1 MGNLVNNISQPI
13 CLRTNINKGIKFID
27 SNSLKKKQGENEE
40 DISIRQLIIPYNA
53 TSNIFFLNYNI
64 IKIQSIFRG
73 YQKRKEIKSKSVDKK
88 FTINQNIKEVP
99 TKSSTNQNNLDIDN
113 NNINN
118 NTEINNDNQISNL
131 QMIKNNYPSFQS
143 PQTFFALKS
152 DEISENKLL
161 SNYNIENEI
170 FGYFLLK
177 KGKSLKY
184 KGEKDKSTHQKNGF
198 GIIEWDDKSKLIGNF
213 INDKIEEI
221 CKFYNKENEGVF
233 IGEYKENF
241 PNGYGYYETI
251 NLMIEGFWKKN
262 LLNGIGIEIKFNEI
276 YYEGEFKNNEKN
288 GIGLL
293 KWNDGTIYK
302 GEFKNNKMIGNG
314 IILYNDGKIYSG
326 EILNGNLNG
335 IGLFKWN
342 NGYIYFGNY
351 IKNVKKGFGI
361 FIWRKK
367 PLIAFVGFWENGKQN
382 GVGVKINDNI
392 FKYGVWKNGKKDI
405 WINYSDIG
413 KYFNKDEE
421 KYEKLFRNNI
431 IDFINN
437 LD

>member
-1 MGNLVNNISQPI
+1 MGNLVNPSSQPI
-13 CLRTNINKGIKFID
+13 CLRTNINKGITLID
-27 SNSLKKKQGENEE
+27 SNSLNKKKEEKEE
-40 DISIRQLIIPYNA
+40 DYQIRQMIIPYNA
-53 TSNIFFLNYNI
+53 NSNIFFRNYKI
-64 IKIQSIFRG
+64 TKIQSFFRG
-73 YQKRKEIKSKSVDKK
+73 YLKRKEIKLKVFEKK
-88 FTINQNIKEVP
+88 ITNQNLKEVP
-99 TKSSTNQNNLDIDN
+99 TNSSTIQKHIEN
-113 NNINN
+113 NN
-118 NTEINNDNQISNL
+118 NTEINNDNQNSNI
-131 QMIKNNYPSFQS
+131 QMIKNDYPSFQS

-161 SNYNIENEI
+161 NNYNIENEI

-221 CKFYNKENEGVF
+221 CKFYNKENEGIF

-262 LLNGIGIEIKFNEI
+262 LLNGIGIEIKLNEI

-351 IKNVKKGFGI
+351 IKNVKNGFGI

-392 FKYGVWKNGKKDI
+392 FKYGVWKNGKKEI
-405 WINYSDIG
+405 WINFSDIG
-413 KYFNKDEE
+413 KYFNQDEE
-421 KYEKLFRNNI
+421 KYEKLFGNNI
-431 IDFINN
+431 INFINN

>member
-1 MGNLVNNISQPI
+1 MGNLVNPSSQPI
-13 CLRTNINKGIKFID
+13 CLRTNINKGITFID
-27 SNSLKKKQGENEE
+27 SNSLNKKKEEKEE
-40 DISIRQLIIPYNA
+40 DYQIRQMIIPYNA
-53 TSNIFFLNYNI
+53 NSNIFFRNYNI
-64 IKIQSIFRG
+64 TKIQSFFRG
-73 YQKRKEIKSKSVDKK
+73 YLKRKEIKLKVFEKK
-88 FTINQNIKEVP
+88 ITNQNLKEVP
-99 TKSSTNQNNLDIDN
+99 TKSSTIQNNLHIEN
-113 NNINN
+113 NN

-131 QMIKNNYPSFQS
+131 QMIKNDYPSFQS

-161 SNYNIENEI
+161 NKDNIENEI

-184 KGEKDKSTHQKNGF
+184 KGEKDKLTHKKNGF
-198 GIIEWDDKSKLIGNF
+198 GIIEWNDKSKLIGNF
-213 INDKIEEI
+213 INNKIERI

-262 LLNGIGIEIKFNEI
+262 LLNGIGIEIKLNEI

-302 GEFKNNKMIGNG
+302 GEFKNNKMLGNG

-342 NGYIYFGNY
+342 NGEIYFGNY
-351 IKNVKKGFGI
+351 IKNVKNGFGI
-361 FIWRKK
+361 FIWKK
-367 PLIAFVGFWENGKQN
+367 NPLIAFSGFWENGKQN
-382 GVGVKINDNI
+382 GIGVKIKDNI
-392 FKYGVWKNGKKDI
+392 FKYGFWKDGKKDT
-405 WINYSDIG
+405 WIDFNDIG
-413 KYFNKDEE
+413 KYLNKDEE
-421 KYEKLFRNNI
+421 KYEKLLGINLLNL
-431 IDFINN
+431 INN

>member
-1 MGNLVNNISQPI
+1 MGNLVNPSSKPI
-13 CLRTNINKGIKFID
+13 CLRTNINKGITYID
-27 SNSLKKKQGENEE
+27 SNSLNKKKEEKEE
-40 DISIRQLIIPYNA
+40 DYQIRQMIIPYNA
-53 TSNIFFLNYNI
+53 NSNIFFRNYNI
-64 IKIQSIFRG
+64 TKIQSFFRG
-73 YQKRKEIKSKSVDKK
+73 YLKRKEIKSKLFEKK
-88 FTINQNIKEVP
+88 ITNQNLKEVP
-99 TKSSTNQNNLDIDN
+99 TKSSTIQNNLHIEN
-113 NNINN
+113 NNNN
-118 NTEINNDNQISNL
+118 EINNENQISNL
-131 QMIKNNYPSFQS
+131 QMIKNDYPSFQS

-161 SNYNIENEI
+161 NKDNIENEI

-184 KGEKDKSTHQKNGF
+184 KGEKDKLTHKKNGF
-198 GIIEWDDKSKLIGNF
+198 GIIEWNDKSKLIGNF
-213 INDKIEEI
+213 INNKIERI

-293 KWNDGTIYK
+293 KWNDGTIYE

-342 NGYIYFGNY
+342 NGEIYFGNY
-351 IKNVKKGFGI
+351 IKNVKNGFGI
-361 FIWRKK
+361 FIWKK
-367 PLIAFVGFWENGKQN
+367 NPLIAFSGFWENGKQN
-382 GVGVKINDNI
+382 GIGVKIKDNI
-392 FKYGVWKNGKKDI
+392 FKYGFWKDGKKDT
-405 WINYSDIG
+405 WIDFNDIG
-413 KYFNKDEE
+413 KYLNKDEE
-421 KYEKLFRNNI
+421 KYEKLLGINLLSL
-431 IDFINN
+431 INN

>member
-1 MGNLVNNISQPI
+1 MGNLVNPSSQPI
-13 CLRTNINKGIKFID
+13 CLRTNINKGITLID
-27 SNSLKKKQGENEE
+27 SNSLNKKKEEKEE
-40 DISIRQLIIPYNA
+40 DYQIRQMIIPYNA
-53 TSNIFFLNYNI
+53 NSNIFFRNYKI
-64 IKIQSIFRG
+64 TKIQSFFRG
-73 YQKRKEIKSKSVDKK
+73 YLKRKEIKLKVFEKK
-88 FTINQNIKEVP
+88 ITNQNLKEVP
-99 TKSSTNQNNLDIDN
+99 TNSSTIQKHIEN
-113 NNINN
+113 NN
-118 NTEINNDNQISNL
+118 NTEINNDNQNSNI
-131 QMIKNNYPSFQS
+131 QMIKNDYPSFQS

-161 SNYNIENEI
+161 NNYNIENEI

-213 INDKIEEI
+213 KNNKIERI

-262 LLNGIGIEIKFNEI
+262 LLNGIGIEIKLNEI

-314 IILYNDGKIYSG
+314 IILYNDGM
-326 EILNGNLNG
+326 E
-335 IGLFKWN
+335 
-342 NGYIYFGNY
+342 
-351 IKNVKKGFGI
+351 
-361 FIWRKK
+361 
-367 PLIAFVGFWENGKQN
+367 
-382 GVGVKINDNI
+382 
-392 FKYGVWKNGKKDI
+392 
-405 WINYSDIG
+405 
-413 KYFNKDEE
+413 
-421 KYEKLFRNNI
+421 
-431 IDFINN
+431 
-437 LD
+437 

>member
-1 MGNLVNNISQPI
+1 MGNLVNPSFQPI
-13 CLRTNINKGIKFID
+13 CLRTNINKGITLID
-27 SNSLKKKQGENEE
+27 SNSLNKKKEEKEE
-40 DISIRQLIIPYNA
+40 DYQIRQMIIPYNA
-53 TSNIFFLNYNI
+53 NSNIFFRNYKI
-64 IKIQSIFRG
+64 TKIQSFFRG
-73 YQKRKEIKSKSVDKK
+73 YLKRKEIKLKVFEKK
-88 FTINQNIKEVP
+88 ITNQNLKEVP
-99 TKSSTNQNNLDIDN
+99 TNSSTIQKHIEN
-113 NNINN
+113 NN
-118 NTEINNDNQISNL
+118 NTEINNDNQNSNI
-131 QMIKNNYPSFQS
+131 QMIKNDYPSFQS

-161 SNYNIENEI
+161 NNYNIENEI

-221 CKFYNKENEGVF
+221 CKFYNKENEGIF

-262 LLNGIGIEIKFNEI
+262 LLNGIGIEIKLNEI

-342 NGYIYFGNY
+342 NGEIYFGNY
-351 IKNVKKGFGI
+351 IKNVKNGFGI
-361 FIWRKK
+361 FIWKK
-367 PLIAFVGFWENGKQN
+367 NPLIAFSGFWENGKQN
-382 GVGVKINDNI
+382 GIGVKIKDNI
-392 FKYGVWKNGKKDI
+392 FKYGFWKDGKKDT
-405 WINYSDIG
+405 WIDFNDIG
-413 KYFNKDEE
+413 KYLNKDEE
-421 KYEKLFRNNI
+421 KYEKLLGINLLSL
-431 IDFINN
+431 INN

>member
-1 MGNLVNNISQPI
+1 MGNLVNPSSQPI
-13 CLRTNINKGIKFID
+13 CLRTNINKGITYID
-27 SNSLKKKQGENEE
+27 SNSLNKKKEEKEE
-40 DISIRQLIIPYNA
+40 DYQIRQMIIPYNA
-53 TSNIFFLNYNI
+53 NSNIFFRNYKI
-64 IKIQSIFRG
+64 TKIQSFFRG
-73 YQKRKEIKSKSVDKK
+73 YLKRKEIKSQLFEKK
-88 FTINQNIKEVP
+88 ITNQNLKEVP
-99 TKSSTNQNNLDIDN
+99 TNSSTIQKHIEN
-113 NNINN
+113 NN
-118 NTEINNDNQISNL
+118 NTEINNDNQNSNI
-131 QMIKNNYPSFQS
+131 QMIKNDYPSFQS

-221 CKFYNKENEGVF
+221 CKFYNKENEGIF

-262 LLNGIGIEIKFNEI
+262 LLNGIGIEIKLNEI
-276 YYEGEFKNNEKN
+276 CYEGEFKNNEKN